1 MASGIVIGAKK
12 LTDLLKMS
20 RLRGTKGVDPTVVNK
35 VLTSTK
41 TVHENAEFFKLLGF
55 PKSCTKKTCCVSQ
68 TCCIGHV
75 LILHHVVDIHVEV
88 VHIENHVEI
97 LYEYLVDILHVEV

>member
-1 MASGIVIGAKK
+1 MLNSSNVG
-12 LTDLLKMS
+12 LPQTL
-20 RLRGTKGVDPTVVNK
+20 
-35 VLTSTK
+35 
-41 TVHENAEFFKLLGF
+41 H
-55 PKSCTKKTCCVSQ
+55 KKTCCVSP

-75 LILHHVVDIHVEV
+75 LIFPHVVDMHDEV